1 MRWTSRLC
9 VIRVSMGA
17 DILGGGGRWMG
28 RRRRTGA
35 LDVEVV
41 DVDFCVGVR
50 SLSSAQSGCNVALPE
65 CVEEDILAE
74 GTVVVEWL

>member
-1 MRWTSRLC
+1 M
-9 VIRVSMGA
+9 VSDA
-17 DILGGGGRWMG
+17 V
-28 RRRRTGA
+28 TCS

-74 GTVVVEWL
+74 GAVVVEWLWTKDVSQPSCDLESQ